1 MDLFGYGCH
10 AGRQSLLVERDVSAR
25 SNLSKQHYSED
36 TLDRMVLDRVRRSTI
51 PVWGG
56 TLTLP
61 EQAAAGRLM
70 SQGLIRHNG
79 EGWIPNAK

>member
-1 MDLFGYGCH
+1 MT
-10 AGRQSLLVERDVSAR
+10 VR
-25 SNLSKQHYSED
+25 SNMRKEHYSD
-36 TLDRMVLDRVRRSTI
+36 ADLDRMVLDRVRRSVI

-56 TLTLP
+56 ALTLP

>member
-1 MDLFGYGCH
+1 M
-10 AGRQSLLVERDVSAR
+10 SAR
-25 SNLSKQHYSED
+25 HNLSKQHYSESA
-36 TLDRMVLDRVRRSTI
+36 LDALVLDRVRRSVI